1 MQFSKNHRI
10 LVLVFSFMAVLA
22 CGSLSAQSQTNQGK
36 ADTTKKPADKS
47 ALPAGNKIPDFTLK
61 DLNGKEV
68 RLSDFTGKVTFLEFW
83 ATWCPDCKRVLPH
96 TQKLFEK
103 FKGSDLALV
112 TVSVDTKTRE
122 DVPNFMKDNKYSFP
136 VLLDGDALRKSFQVR
151 TIPTA
156 YIIDRKGMIRA
167 QFVEYR
173 EEGEKEI
180 ERIITQLME
189 DKKDTKAPGN
199 KAAR

>member
-1 MQFSKNHRI
+1 MRFLKKHRVI
-10 LVLVFSFMAVLA
+10 VLTLSFLAGLA
-22 CGSLSAQSQTNQGK
+22 CGSLIAQSQTNQGK
-36 ADTTKKPADKS
+36 TETPKKPADKS
-47 ALPAGNKIPDFTLK
+47 ALPAGVKAPDLTLK

-68 RLSDFTGKVTFLEFW
+68 HLSDFAGKVTFLEFW

-103 FKGSDLALV
+103 YQGQDLALV

-122 DVPNFMKDNKYSFP
+122 DVPNFMKENKYTFP
-136 VLLDGDALRKSFQVR
+136 VLMDGDIMRKPFQVR
-151 TIPTA
+151 PIPTT
-156 YIIDRKGMIRA
+156 YIIDRKGVIRA

-180 ERIITQLME
+180 EQLLSMLLE